1 MLRKEKIMTVLERFL
16 KYIKIDTAS
25 SSLSEET
32 PSTPNQRLLANKLQE
47 ELTSLGAEVKYDE

>member
-1 MLRKEKIMTVLERFL
+1 MTVLERFL